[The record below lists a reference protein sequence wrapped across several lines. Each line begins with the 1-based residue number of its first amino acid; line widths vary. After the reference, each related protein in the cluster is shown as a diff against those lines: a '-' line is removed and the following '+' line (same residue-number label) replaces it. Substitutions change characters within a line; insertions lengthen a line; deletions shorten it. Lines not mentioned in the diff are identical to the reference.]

1 MQRHRNQKSINLY
14 VGTPTCKD
22 CPDRFVGCHG
32 VCEKYL
38 RFNEERKFARAK
50 VKKAQCDW
58 YFGDVRTKKEKI
70 YAKYQRMK
78 ERG

>member
-38 RFNEERKFARAK
+38 KFDEERKKARARGASSQRGYFIETQI
-50 VKKAQCDW
+50 KKDII
-58 YFGDVRTKKEKI
+58 K
-70 YAKYQRMK
+70 AKRYS
-78 ERG
+78 